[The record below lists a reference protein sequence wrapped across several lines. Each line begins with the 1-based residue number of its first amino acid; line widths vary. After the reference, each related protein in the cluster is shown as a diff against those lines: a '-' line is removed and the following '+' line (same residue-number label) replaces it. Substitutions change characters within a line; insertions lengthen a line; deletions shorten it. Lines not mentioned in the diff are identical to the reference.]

1 MDRFIDEQ
9 DASRD
14 RSASPTTYH
23 SLIFG
28 DAKKGSYVEVALKGR
43 LSHRFE
49 RITRYNLGLA
59 SIGNSLE
66 TVGSIV
72 LKWSDPTQTTHRF
85 DGIFLAV
92 LTSMHSLI

>member
-28 DAKKGSYVEVALKGR
+28 DAKKGEQELLVCDIVESFV
-43 LSHRFE
+43 
-49 RITRYNLGLA
+49 
-59 SIGNSLE
+59 
-66 TVGSIV
+66 
-72 LKWSDPTQTTHRF
+72 QTP
-85 DGIFLAV
+85 
-92 LTSMHSLI
+92 